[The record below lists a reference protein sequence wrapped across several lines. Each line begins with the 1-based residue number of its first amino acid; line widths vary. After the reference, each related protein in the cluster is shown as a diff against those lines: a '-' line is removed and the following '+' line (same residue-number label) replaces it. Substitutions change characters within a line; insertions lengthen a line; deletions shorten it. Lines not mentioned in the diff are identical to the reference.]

1 MTTSD
6 HPSRPGTPSVLSGL
20 LSEHRTSEVVLSGR
34 CGECGYLLESQGHRI
49 SCGPREDEA

>member
-6 HPSRPGTPSVLSGL
+6 HPSQPETPSVLSGL

-34 CGECGYLLESQGHRI
+34 CGDCGYMLESPGHKI
-49 SCGPREDEA
+49 SCEEGSA